1 MRKHATYKGTE
12 VTMRSVIYVGMDVHK
27 ETIAI
32 AVMRDSNR
40 NVEFER
46 QIRNEPGQVKKFF
59 NRLKEKEEMIL
70 TCYEAGPCG
79 YTLYRL
85 LEEIEIIC
93 YIAAPSLLP
102 RKPGE
107 RIKTDR
113 RDAVML
119 VKALRNQEIT
129 PVHVP
134 ERGDEAV
141 RDYLRLCND
150 MRGDLKKQKQRLLQF
165 LLRVG
170 KKYDEGKTY
179 WTGAHRSWI
188 KKLSFEQ
195 ELHKVILEEYYT
207 AIIELEEKIERLK
220 EKIEELGAEERYAEQ
235 VSKLK
240 CLKGIDTLTALTF
253 VSEIGDFRRFARSSE
268 FMAYLGLVPSEH
280 SSGERRKIG
289 GITKAGNSRLRK
301 LLIESSWH
309 YRHYGPSKRLA
320 SRRKGQSTEVI
331 AYADKAG
338 RRLTK
343 KYHKLVFHK
352 KVPQKAV
359 TAVARELAGFI
370 WGMMVGKITV

>member
-1 MRKHATYKGTE
+1 MN
-12 VTMRSVIYVGMDVHK
+12 SVIYVGMDVHK

-46 QIRNEPGQVKKFF
+46 QIRNEPGQVRKFF
-59 NRLKEKEEMIL
+59 NRLKDKEETVL
-70 TCYEAGPCG
+70 TCYEAGPTG

-85 LEEIEIIC
+85 LEEMEIIC

-113 RDAVML
+113 RDAVL
-119 VKALRNQEIT
+119 LAKALRNQEIT

-134 ERGDEAV
+134 ARRDEAV

-165 LLRVG
+165 LLRIG

-179 WTGAHRSWI
+179 WTGAHRRWM
-188 KKLSFEQ
+188 KNLSFDE
-195 ELHKVILEEYYT
+195 ELHKTVFEEYYT
-207 AIIELEEKIERLK
+207 AIVELEEKIERLK
-220 EKIEELGAEERYAEQ
+220 EKIEELGAEKRYAEQ

-253 VSEIGDFRRFARSSE
+253 VSEIGDFRRFARAGE

-280 SSGERRKIG
+280 SSGERRRIG

-320 SRRKGQSTEVI
+320 ARRKGQPTQII

-352 KVPQKAV
+352 KIAQKAV
-359 TAVARELAGFI
+359 TAVARELSGFI